1 MQKFLYIVIFA
12 AVETFKLLDKYRPE
26 SKEQKK
32 RRLAARAAER
42 AKGKYFLGIFLKTW
56 RFIKYEELSDFEEAT
71 SDFHVLHLQA
81 TFIASQLIS
90 SH

>member
-1 MQKFLYIVIFA
+1 MQSFLYIVIFT

-42 AKGKYFLGIFLKTW
+42 AKGKYFLGIFLKT
-56 RFIKYEELSDFEEAT
+56 
-71 SDFHVLHLQA
+71 
-81 TFIASQLIS
+81 
-90 SH
+90 